1 MQKSEVENLFN
12 LLEQFYPNAKQLC
25 SKPVQVA
32 WVLALEPYA
41 YEDAKAAAIAY
52 ARKNKF
58 FPDVADITGGL
69 APIEPEKEGA
79 APDPAFGNYSYMRN
93 HVAALRDAGTAL
105 EARYHA
111 SGVVTLTEAKR
122 QGMGYDKWEEMCRA
136 AGVWK

>member
-12 LLEQFYPNAKQLC
+12 LLEQFYPNAKQIS

-69 APIEPEKEGA
+69 TPVEPEREEAK
-79 APDPAFGNYSYMRN
+79 PDPAFGDYSFMKK
-93 HVAALRDAGTAL
+93 HVAALRDTGTAL

-111 SGVVTLTEAKR
+111 AGVFTLTEAKR
-122 QGMGYDKWEEMCRA
+122 QGMDYARWEEMCRS
-136 AGVWK
+136 AGAWK